1 MRKWKG
7 IRSYHDTRLITGDW
21 STTTEGNRKE
31 QSSGYEDGFYWQYLL
46 ARSKV
51 PISGITEV
59 TKSKLLDF
67 SIDYP

>member
-1 MRKWKG
+1 M
-7 IRSYHDTRLITGDW
+7 
-21 STTTEGNRKE
+21 EGNRKE